1 MKTFRIALVAL
12 SLALFGALS
21 ATPASAQGVGI
32 YVGPGGVDVNI
43 GRHRDIYYGNGG
55 YRNDGYRWNDRYR
68 GNGGYRNDYRQPIYV
83 TVYEWRQVQTRY
95 GWREREVAVRVVAYW
110 SQRDRAYIYRDS
122 YGRQRIYRGGY

>member
-12 SLALFGALS
+12 SLTLFGALS

-32 YVGPGGVDVNI
+32 YVGPGGVGINI
-43 GRHRDIYYGNGG
+43 GGHRHHGYRDGYWGNGG
-55 YRNDGYRWNDRYR
+55 YRGSDRYY
-68 GNGGYRNDYRQPIYV
+68 GSGGYRDEYRRPIYV

-95 GWREREVAVRVVAYW
+95 GWEEREVPVRVVAYW